1 MSVITVLN
9 ASKTYGSE
17 EELKVEALKP
27 TSFSVEKG
35 EFVCIIGTSGSG
47 KSTLLHLLAG
57 VDNATSGQIII
68 NGKDITQ

>member
-35 EFVCIIGTSGSG
+35 EFVCIIGT
-47 KSTLLHLLAG
+47 
-57 VDNATSGQIII
+57 
-68 NGKDITQ
+68 